1 MLTLAG
7 VLVGAGFAGS
17 LVLLVAAST
26 GWHLPK
32 AANGRR
38 RFRRPDLSRAGA
50 AVGAGAVVAV
60 ATRWPVAVV
69 AAAVLVSL
77 WPKFFGGTAAGR
89 AQIARLEALATWTE
103 SMRDTI
109 AGATSLEQAI
119 PASVDAAPPAL
130 QPYLRRLAGMLR
142 ARIPVPQALASF
154 GDDLDDASA
163 DLVVAALVLNARLHG
178 PKLVDTLSALASSIR
193 EELDM
198 RRRVETG
205 RRSLRR
211 SAQIIIAVTVAFATG
226 LAVFS
231 RQYVAPYSS
240 VTGQVVLAGVIAIF
254 GAGFVWLRRLA
265 DAEQPERF
273 LIRPDDASMVAM
285 AGRSW

>member
-1 MLTLAG
+1 MGTMVGLL
-7 VLVGAGFAGS
+7 LGAGFAGS
-17 LVLLVAAST
+17 LLMLVAAAAGWQPPST
-26 GWHLPK
+26 AG
-32 AANGRR
+32 GRR
-38 RFRRPDLSRAGA
+38 RFGRPDVARVGGAAGA
-50 AVGAGAVVAV
+50 GLVVVV
-60 ATRWPVAVV
+60 ATRWPVAAA
-69 AAAVLVSL
+69 AAAVLVWS

-119 PASVDAAPPAL
+119 PTSVDAAPPAL
-130 QPYLRRLAGMLR
+130 QPYLRRLVGMLR
-142 ARIPVPQALASF
+142 ARIAVPQALAAF
-154 GDDLDDASA
+154 GDDLDDPSA
-163 DLVVAALVLNARLHG
+163 DLVVASLILNSRLHG
-178 PKLVDTLSALASSIR
+178 PKLVDTLSSLAASIR

-211 SAQIIIAVTVAFATG
+211 SAQIIMTVTVAFATG

-240 VTGQVVLAGVIAIF
+240 VTGQLVLAGVIAIF
-254 GAGFVWLRRLA
+254 GVGFVWLRRLA
-265 DAEQPERF
+265 DAEQPQRF
-273 LIRPDDASMVAM
+273 LVGPDDASMVALG
-285 AGRSW
+285 GRSR